1 MITFSVPACY
11 PYRLYQTG
19 EINNHQG
26 KEEFCGLLH
35 LKRLQFC
42 PPEQQFSEIP
52 SLYLVNTN
60 TGVFRA

>member
-1 MITFSVPACY
+1 MITLGVLACY
-11 PYRLYQTG
+11 LYRLYQTG
-19 EINNHQG
+19 EINNYQE

-35 LKRLQFC
+35 LQRLQFC

-52 SLYLVNTN
+52 PLYLINTN